1 MDLCKLTRHSQ
12 NSNFL
17 CQLPPTNTTL
27 LQQMIHGKMNLLLS
41 FGNSKYMYINA
52 TMLRINSGTWV
63 IHIQH
68 TASLKL
74 KHETPYTQNWKK
86 VSPFLK
92 LGNIPQIPPA
102 ISTYCAKHTWWCQQ
116 CQTPTA
122 QSQKKFKRIVNSPA
136 HLWICETI
144 IIQAKET
151 RDLKAHTKQQL
162 RRMLHG
168 PTISSVQSA
177 KQYFWPQY
185 SEVDCYSTT
194 YTLPSSPL
202 KLWTC
207 QKRSYH
213 YQEWGTGT
221 ATLSLGSLTLLV
233 LIR

>member
-1 MDLCKLTRHSQ
+1 MDLCKLTRHCQ

-17 CQLPPTNTTL
+17 CQLPPTNTAL

-41 FGNSKYMYINA
+41 FGNSKYIYITA

-63 IHIQH
+63 IHIQSMKPH
-68 TASLKL
+68 THKTERKFHHFWSSGIYPRSLLPSPPIVLNTLGDASSATTHCTESKL
-74 KHETPYTQNWKK
+74 FKTHCE
-86 VSPFLK
+86 
-92 LGNIPQIPPA
+92 
-102 ISTYCAKHTWWCQQ
+102 
-116 CQTPTA
+116 
-122 QSQKKFKRIVNSPA
+122 QSCTFVDLWDHHHSSKRNKMIWRHRLNSN
-136 HLWICETI
+136 
-144 IIQAKET
+144 
-151 RDLKAHTKQQL
+151 L

-194 YTLPSSPL
+194 YTLPSCPL